1 MSYKYIRN
9 EQDLSKYNK
18 IISDDLREQLLE
30 DMKALTIVTGMRITD
45 CTYKNESIRLKLDKI
60 YQDID
65 KLIMYISEINLNYI
79 LITIDKFSLQNYLE
93 QHSLNVMLFSI
104 IIAYSI
110 EFNKKKIKDLAI
122 SAILHDIGK
131 VYIPDFILNK
141 NSRFNNDDYSIVK
154 SHPLIG
160 KEFVL
165 NYCDKNIANNDD
177 IIRGILD
184 HHERLDGSGYCK
196 NLTGSQ
202 ISYFGKI
209 IAIADVFE
217 AMLSTRPY
225 KYGTSRIEALKAVS
239 DISKFDANMIYTL
252 EGLLRNKQL
261 IIKT

>member
-65 KLIMYISEINLNYI
+65 RLIMYISEINLNYI
-79 LITIDKFSLQNYLE
+79 LITID
-93 QHSLNVMLFSI
+93 
-104 IIAYSI
+104 
-110 EFNKKKIKDLAI
+110 KKIKDLAI

-165 NYCDKNIANNDD
+165 NYCDKDIANNDD

-196 NLTGSQ
+196 NLTGNQ

-239 DISKFDANMIYTL
+239 DTSKFDADMFYTL